1 MTRMDT
7 NRTTRLPGI
16 RVVLVGLGVVEVGR
30 RCLLL
35 LRDLLLVRVR
45 SLPEVLV
52 EVPEVVAVAEA
63 EVQVG
68 AVFPRVCLLPPPV
81 LVFLLLVFLLRV
93 PAVRLLRARQGPPTL
108 NPPIKQRLPRL
119 PWKTQNLDLR
129 PAVLYALSPT

>member
-45 SLPEVLV
+45 SLLEGLV
-52 EVPEVVAVAEA
+52 EVPEVEVVAE
-63 EVQVG
+63 VLVG
-68 AVFPRVCLLPPPV
+68 AVFPRVCLL
-81 LVFLLLVFLLRV
+81 RV
-93 PAVRLLRARQGPPTL
+93 PAVRLLRERQEPPTL
-108 NPPIKQRLPRL
+108 NPPIKQRLPRM